1 MDFYTVDE
9 NYISYLQNY
18 EKKYRDG
25 ITRVPN
31 VKYENRCKFSFGAV
45 LTINDISYY
54 VAALRGGSFLF
65 QYNRNLQS
73 ITS

>member
-1 MDFYTVDE
+1 MHVVKYSQVE
-9 NYISYLQNY
+9 EYLQNY

-45 LTINDISYY
+45 LTI